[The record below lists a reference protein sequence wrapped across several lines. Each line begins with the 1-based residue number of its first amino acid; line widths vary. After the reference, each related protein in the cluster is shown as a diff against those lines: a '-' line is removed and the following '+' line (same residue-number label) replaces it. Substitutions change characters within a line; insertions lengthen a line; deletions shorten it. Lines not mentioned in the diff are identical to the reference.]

1 MPSPTSP
8 AGVILPGRRRP
19 ALLAIAGTEI
29 AAVATDG
36 RQKGESSLS
45 PVQLDGKVASV
56 TSGVQGHAGRE
67 RIRGGKSFDETLQSQ
82 LLGQSGVRLSAHA
95 QKRLAERNVQLTA
108 DETARLGDAVERI
121 QQKGAD
127 MSLVLMDDL
136 ALVVSARNRVVI
148 TALDAASA
156 REGVFTGIDS
166 AVIV

>member
-1 MPSPTSP
+1 M
-8 AGVILPGRRRP
+8 
-19 ALLAIAGTEI
+19 
-29 AAVATDG
+29 
-36 RQKGESSLS
+36 S

-56 TSGVQGHAGRE
+56 TSGVQGHAGRPE
-67 RIRGGKSFDETLQSQ
+67 SFRGVRGGKSFDETLQSQ